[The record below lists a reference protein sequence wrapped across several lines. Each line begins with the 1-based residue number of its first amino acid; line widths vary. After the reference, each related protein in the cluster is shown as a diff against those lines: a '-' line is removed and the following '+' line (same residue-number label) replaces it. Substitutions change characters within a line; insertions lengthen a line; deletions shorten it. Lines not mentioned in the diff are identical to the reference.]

1 VTSAALHLAA
11 AALAAYLLGSI
22 PFGLLL
28 ARLRG
33 VEIRRVGSGN
43 IGATN
48 VWRCVGKTEGGITFL
63 LDALKGY
70 AGAALM
76 PLLLGLGDRQGAVL
90 LGACFAVVGHNFPV
104 FLRFRG
110 GKGVATSVGALLG
123 VAPAAVG
130 VGVAVWLAVLL
141 ASRFVSLA
149 SMAAALAIAVFVWVF
164 RAPNEL
170 LRPVAL
176 SALAAL
182 AVLRHKSNIVRLA
195 RGTEHRV
202 ALGGKGR

>member
-1 VTSAALHLAA
+1 VTSTALRLAA
-11 AALAAYLLGSI
+11 VGLAAYLAGSI
-22 PFGLLL
+22 PFGLML

-33 VEIRRVGSGN
+33 VDIRAVGSGN

-48 VWRCVGKTEGGITFL
+48 VWRCVGKTEGGVTFL

-70 AGAALM
+70 AGAALL
-76 PLLLGLGDRQGAVL
+76 PHLLGCGGQQGTAL
-90 LGACFAVVGHNFPV
+90 LGAGLAVVGHNYPV

-123 VAPAAVG
+123 AAPAAVG
-130 VGVAVWLAVLL
+130 IGVAVWLAVLL

-149 SMAAALAIAVFVWVF
+149 SMAAALSIAVFVWVF
-164 RAPNEL
+164 RAPQEL
-170 LRPVAL
+170 LRPAVL

-182 AVLRHKSNIVRLA
+182 TVWRHKSNIVRLA

-202 ALGGKGR
+202 AFGAKGR